1 MSDEYNKNELPSEPS
16 EIPKQEPETCD
27 PAKAPQ
33 PYAYRWSYAEQA
45 AYDKAERKK
54 RQGRGAGAYALI
66 MAAAFLVCI
75 AVLVVTLVVNSTV
88 EPPPTDL
95 PTGQIAEMVN
105 PATVLISISTEKAI
119 GYGTGFFVRSNGY
132 IVTNYHVVANAKSM
146 AVTLYTGETLEPVL
160 KWYSA
165 ADDLA
170 VLKVEGSDFQT
181 VTVGNSAEVAVGDKA
196 VAIGNPSG
204 SNCPWTT
211 TQGIISAVNR
221 EITVES
227 PSAIVDMV
235 MLQTDAPLNH
245 GNSGG
250 PLCNGQGEVIGI
262 VTRKI
267 TDSEGLGMAIP
278 INGAMELVNAYID
291 RGTTEHIVSKNAR
304 VRASLGIQAADV
316 KAGEQI
322 TQTYQ
327 AKQDGV
333 LVVATVKSGSA
344 EGILEPGD
352 IILKMDGE
360 RITDM
365 DQLKEKLYEYRGG
378 DSVTIVI
385 DRFGDEM
392 TVTVWFKTAS

>member
-1 MSDEYNKNELPSEPS
+1 MSDEYNKNELSSEQA
-16 EIPKQEPETCD
+16 EAPKQA
-27 PAKAPQ
+27 PAADPQ

-54 RQGRGAGAYALI
+54 RQGRGAGVYALI
-66 MAAAFLVCI
+66 MAIAFLICI

-88 EPPPTDL
+88 EPPLTDL
-95 PTGQIAEMVN
+95 PTGQIAEAVN
-105 PATVLISISTEKAI
+105 PATVLISVSVENSI

-132 IVTNYHVVANAKSM
+132 IVTNYHVVANARSM
-146 AVTLYTGETLEPVL
+146 SVTLYTGETLEPVL
-160 KWYSA
+160 KWHSA

-170 VLKVEGSDFQT
+170 VLKVEGSDFPT
-181 VTVGNSAEVAVGDKA
+181 VAIGNSDEVAVGDKA

-204 SNCPWTT
+204 VNCPWTT

-235 MLQTDAPLNH
+235 MLQTDAPVNP

-262 VTRKI
+262 VTRKV
-267 TDSEGLGMAIP
+267 TDSDGLGMAIP

-291 RGTTEHIVSKNAR
+291 RGSTDYVVSKNAR
-304 VRASLGIQAADV
+304 VRASLGIQAASV
-316 KAGEQI
+316 KEGDQI
-322 TQTYQ
+322 TASYY
-327 AKQDGV
+327 AEQDGV
-333 LVVATVKSGSA
+333 LVVATTKGGSA
-344 EGILEPGD
+344 EGILQPGD

-360 RITDM
+360 RIQDM
-365 DQLKEKLYEYRGG
+365 DALKEKLYEYRGG
-378 DSVTIVI
+378 DRVTIVI
-385 DRFGDEM
+385 DRLGEEM
-392 TVTVWFKTAS
+392 TVSVQFNSAS

>member
-1 MSDEYNKNELPSEPS
+1 MSDEYNKKELPSEQA
-16 EIPKQEPETCD
+16 EAPKQEPAAD
-27 PAKAPQ
+27 PQ

-54 RQGRGAGAYALI
+54 RQGRGAGVYALI
-66 MAAAFLVCI
+66 MAVAFLVCI
-75 AVLVVTLVVNSTV
+75 AVLAVTLIVNSTV

-95 PTGQIAEMVN
+95 STGQIAEMVN
-105 PATVLISISTEKAI
+105 PATVLVSVSTSDAI

-132 IVTNYHVVANAKSM
+132 IVTNYHVVANARSM
-146 AVTLYTGETLEPVL
+146 SVTLYTGETLEPTL
-160 KWYSA
+160 KWFSA

-170 VLKVEGSDFQT
+170 VLKVEGRDFPT
-181 VTVGNSAEVAVGDKA
+181 VSIGDSEEVAVGDTA
-196 VAIGNPSG
+196 IAIGNPSG
-204 SNCPWTT
+204 VNCPWTT

-227 PSAIVDMV
+227 PSAIIDMV
-235 MLQTDAPLNH
+235 MIQTDAPLNP

-304 VRASLGIQAADV
+304 VRASLGIQAAGV
-316 KAGEQI
+316 KEGDQI
-322 TQTYQ
+322 TASYY
-327 AKQDGV
+327 AEQDGV
-333 LVVATVKSGSA
+333 LVVATVKGGSS
-344 EGILEPGD
+344 EGILQPGD
-352 IILKMDGE
+352 IILEMDGE
-360 RITDM
+360 RVRTM
-365 DQLKEKLYEYRGG
+365 NELKDKLYEYRGG
-378 DSVTIVI
+378 DRVTIVI
-385 DRFGDEM
+385 DRLGEEM
-392 TVTVWFKTAS
+392 TVTVQFTSAS